1 MPFIILDLFGVITIG
16 SYKETCQ
23 WIAKKYQ
30 LDYDAVYQVVY
41 HKYFTAATM
50 GKMTEAQS
58 FALAVKELNLN
69 ETGAELR
76 KIHISFQKL
85 NKPII
90 KLAQDWK
97 NKKAEIVVF
106 SKNTPR
112 QFNEIVNLYRLNRY
126 FPVIINS
133 YNLGLEKKSK
143 EAMEYLLKRFSHSPA
158 ETLLID
164 DQDYNFINAKKIG
177 IETVLYQNPAQLKR
191 EVRNW
196 LNKF

>member
-16 SYKETCQ
+16 SYKETCE

-30 LDYDAVYQVVY
+30 LDYDTAYQVVY

-97 NKKAEIVVF
+97 NKNAEIVVF

-112 QFNEIVNLYRLNRY
+112 QFNEIVSLYRLNRY

-143 EAMEYLLKRFSHSPA
+143 EAMEYLLKRFGHSSA

-177 IETVLYQNPAQLKR
+177 IETILYQNPAQLKR